1 MENARMHVFRGR
13 ERPRIRI
20 GDFGEDPMRVSI
32 DVGGTFT
39 DVILVGEK
47 EGTFWYTKTPTT
59 HHDLAEGVLK
69 GLEEILQISGKSIR
83 DVSYLIHGT
92 TIGTNAIVEGK
103 GARVGL
109 ITTRGFED
117 VLEIRRVARP
127 KEAAFDFEVDNP
139 PPLVPRYLRKGV
151 AERVNSKGEVFIP
164 LDEES
169 VRQVV
174 SAFKKEKVEAIV
186 ISLLFSFLNPRHE
199 QRVAEICREMFPGA
213 LTSLSSEICPEFR
226 EYERTCTTV
235 MNGYLGPVIKRYM
248 DHLTERLREKYG
260 EIRLHIMQSN
270 GGSMTAEVARDHAA
284 HLINSG
290 PAGGA
295 MATAFICRL
304 IGHEMAIGADMGG
317 TTFDI
322 SIIDRGMPKT
332 TTWGGVTEYPI
343 KLPMVDLKTIGAGG
357 GSIAWVDKGG
367 VLNVGPQSAGSN
379 PGPACYGWGGTLP
392 TVTDANLVLG
402 RLNPNYF
409 LGGKISLYPEKAKQ
423 AIQEFVADRT
433 GLSLEEAALSM
444 IRIVNANM
452 AKGISAVSIQKGYD
466 LREFILVPFGGAAAN
481 HAVEIAETLE
491 IGKIVI
497 PPMAGN
503 FSAVGLAVADIQ
515 HDYVR
520 TIAKKQQAIRPEDLL
535 RSYLTL
541 EQEGIRQLKEEN
553 VRDDDIHIEWSADLR
568 YEGQSWELN
577 TPVER
582 GSELGPGELQRIWV
596 TFHNLHRK
604 VYSYSEP
611 GGALEVINLRVKA
624 IGRNPDLILPKEG
637 KAPTPL
643 LNALKENRAVYFKDQ
658 GFIEIPVYERD
669 RFGPGTKIPGPCM
682 IEETISTA
690 LIPAGYEGVVDE
702 YRNLIITQSS

>member
-1 MENARMHVFRGR
+1 
-13 ERPRIRI
+13 
-20 GDFGEDPMRVSI
+20 MRVSI

-39 DVILVGEK
+39 DVVMVDEK
-47 EGTFWYTKTPTT
+47 EGNFWYTKTPTT
-59 HHDLAEGVLK
+59 HHDLAIGVLS
-69 GLEEILQISGKSIR
+69 GLEEILALSRRSMEEVDYI
-83 DVSYLIHGT
+83 IHGT

-103 GARVGL
+103 GAKVGL

-151 AERVNSKGEVFIP
+151 IERINSRGQIFIP
-164 LDEES
+164 LEEAS
-169 VRQVV
+169 VREAVET
-174 SAFKKEKVEAIV
+174 FKKEQVEAIA
-186 ISLLFSFLNPRHE
+186 ISLLFSFLNPCHE
-199 QRVAEICREMFPGA
+199 KKVGEICQEMLPEV
-213 LTSLSSEICPEFR
+213 LVSLSSEICPEFR

-235 MNGYLGPVIKRYM
+235 MNSYLGPVIKGYM
-248 DHLTERLREKYG
+248 ENLLRRLRERYG
-260 EIRLHIMQSN
+260 AIRLHIMQSN
-270 GGSMTAEVARDHAA
+270 GGSMTAEVAGDYAA

-304 IGHEMAIGADMGG
+304 IGHEMAVGADMGG

-357 GSIAWVDKGG
+357 GSIAWVDQAG
-367 VLNVGPQSAGSN
+367 VLQVGPQSAGSN

-402 RLNPNYF
+402 RLNPDYF
-409 LGGKISLYPEKAKQ
+409 LGGKLPLVSDRAKE
-423 AIQEFVADRT
+423 AIERFVAKPS
-433 GLSLEEAALSM
+433 GLSLEEGALS
-444 IRIVNANM
+444 ILRIVNANM

-481 HAVEIAETLE
+481 HAVEIAEALG

-503 FSAVGLAVADIQ
+503 FSALGLAVANIE

-520 TIAKKQQAIRPEDLL
+520 TIAKKQEAIEPESLL
-535 RSYLTL
+535 TPYLLL
-541 EQEGIRQLKEEN
+541 EQEGIEKLRQER
-553 VRDDDIHIEWSADLR
+553 VRVEDMEIEWSADLR
-568 YEGQSWELN
+568 YEGQSWELQI
-577 TPVER
+577 PVQRSTKWGPEELER
-582 GSELGPGELQRIWV
+582 VWK
-596 TFHNLHRK
+596 TFHDLHQR
-604 VYSYSEP
+604 VYSYCDP
-611 GGALEVINLRVKA
+611 RAPLEVINLRVKA
-624 IGRNPDLILPKEG
+624 IGRNPNLTLPKT
-637 KAPTPL
+637 KRAPTPL
-643 LNALKENRAVYFKDQ
+643 ARALKERRPVYFRGR
-658 GFIEIPVYERD
+658 GFVEVPVYER
-669 RFGPGTKIPGPCM
+669 GALGSGTVIPGPCM
-682 IEETISTA
+682 IEEPISTG
-690 LIPAGYEGVVDE
+690 LIPEGYTGRIDE
-702 YRNLIITQSS
+702 YENIVITPEASRA

>member
-1 MENARMHVFRGR
+1 MDEV
-13 ERPRIRI
+13 
-20 GDFGEDPMRVSI
+20 D
-32 DVGGTFT
+32 
-39 DVILVGEK
+39 
-47 EGTFWYTKTPTT
+47 
-59 HHDLAEGVLK
+59 
-69 GLEEILQISGKSIR
+69 
-83 DVSYLIHGT
+83 YLIHGT

-103 GARVGL
+103 GAKVGL

-139 PPLVPRYLRKGV
+139 PPLVPRSLRKGV
-151 AERVNSKGEVFIP
+151 AERINSRGQVFIP
-164 LDEES
+164 LEEAT
-169 VRQVV
+169 VREAVET
-174 SAFKKEKVEAIV
+174 FKKEQVEAIAV
-186 ISLLFSFLNPRHE
+186 SLLFSFLNPSHE
-199 QRVAEICREMFPGA
+199 KKVGQICKAMFPEV
-213 LTSLSSEICPEFR
+213 LVSLSSEICPEFR

-235 MNGYLGPVIKRYM
+235 MNSYLGPVIKGYM
-248 DHLTERLREKYG
+248 ENLLRRLRERYG

-270 GGSMTAEVARDHAA
+270 GGSMTAEVAGDYAA

-295 MATAFICRL
+295 MATAFMCRL
-304 IGHEMAIGADMGG
+304 IGHEMAVGADMGG

-357 GSIAWVDKGG
+357 GSIAWVDQAD
-367 VLNVGPQSAGSN
+367 VLQVGPQSAGSN

-409 LGGKISLYPEKAKQ
+409 LGGKLPLVPERAKE
-423 AIQEFVADRT
+423 AIERFVAKPS
-433 GLSLEEAALSM
+433 GVSLEEGALS
-444 IRIVNANM
+444 ILRIVNANM

-481 HAVEIAETLE
+481 HAVEIAEALG

-503 FSAVGLAVADIQ
+503 FSALGLAVANIE

-520 TIAKKQQAIRPEDLL
+520 TIAKKKDAIEPESLL
-535 RSYLTL
+535 APYLLL
-541 EQEGIRQLKEEN
+541 EQEGIERLRQER
-553 VRDDDIHIEWSADLR
+553 VRVEDMEIEWSADLR

-577 TPVER
+577 IPVQR
-582 GSELGPGELQRIWV
+582 STKWGPKELERIWR
-596 TFHNLHRK
+596 TFHDLHQR
-604 VYSYSEP
+604 VYSYCDP
-611 GGALEVINLRVKA
+611 RAPLEVVNLRVKA
-624 IGRNPDLILPKEG
+624 IGRNPDMTLPREER
-637 KAPTPL
+637 APTAL
-643 LNALKENRAVYFKDQ
+643 AKALKEKRPVYFRDK
-658 GFIEIPVYERD
+658 GFVEVPIYERD
-669 RFGPGTKIPGPCM
+669 RLGAGTTLPGPCM
-682 IEETISTA
+682 VEESISTT
-690 LIPAGYEGVVDE
+690 LIPEGYIGSIDE
-702 YRNLIITQSS
+702 YKNIVIMAGTEKWEK